1 MKKLIILLLLNV
13 LLIGVLLVAQTNP
26 AAHDLSSTEYS
37 FTGFASGTITSYPT
51 SMQGWSFSA
60 EPTSTTYS
68 PASND
73 RALVVSTTGATTG
86 GIRNEI
92 GLGLSLLNSSTN
104 NIGAIAIAINTTAR
118 MNVTVSWTA
127 ADMVATATRVNGL
140 KLQYRIG
147 TSGDFTDVAGTDY
160 ISSGTSQAAAANFS
174 NITLPAE
181 VDNKAYVQLRW
192 LYYFV
197 SGTSGR
203 DRIRLDEVAIS
214 SSPAAGM
221 NFPPTISGVS
231 TNPTGSILS
240 TESVSVIATI
250 TDSDG
255 SVTSASVKWGTSTG
269 SYPYEI
275 DMTSSGSLYTTETDI
290 PAQPAGTTVFYVVTA
305 VDDDSDVSTTIEM
318 SYGVIN
324 PPAPN
329 PPTATM
335 ASGVAS
341 DSFTANWDSVSGA
354 SGYLL
359 DVYTIDSSLASDLF
373 FSEYIEGSSSNKAIE
388 IFNGT
393 GYDVDLSDYTVYLYA
408 NGSSTPTNTEALT
421 GTLSSG
427 DAYVIANSGANSTI
441 LGLADITSTV
451 TYFGGNDA
459 FALWKESTSSYVDI
473 FGSIGTPYPTTAWGT
488 APLTTINQTLVR
500 KISVTSG
507 VSENPTP
514 PDFPSLATEWDSYP
528 IDTTSY
534 LGSHSLSS
542 ATYVT
547 GYHNLDVGNVTTYN
561 VTGLDP
567 ETTYY
572 YVVRAYDVYDQSS
585 PNSNEI
591 SVTTTA
597 APASVVIN
605 ADGTATGAAI
615 VSGGSIPES
624 LLGADSGAP
633 AVVYTIT
640 STGVKDVTVYKTA
653 AFAGDWYCWLN
664 TPGGLIAGANP
675 IQAANFYIFEDVN
688 FDAKGDV
695 VVIIND
701 NSTLPVELSSFTA
714 TLSAQNLVSLMW
726 ITQSETG
733 VSGYYIYRGID
744 TNASTAQIVSPL
756 ITATNTSTTQS
767 YVYVDSEIFETG
779 TYYYWLQNVDID
791 GTTDFHG
798 PIRLDYVAGQN
809 NGTPNIPVVT
819 ELKNV
824 YPNPFNP
831 IAFIS
836 YSLTENNPVA
846 IKIYNNRGQLV
857 RVLDNAPATAGNHRI
872 EWNGMDNS
880 GNACSTGLYLV
891 RMTAGNKTFT
901 QKVVL
906 VK

>member
-1 MKKLIILLLLNV
+1 MKKSLFIIAWFILLVGLTYGQTY
-13 LLIGVLLVAQTNP
+13 LIQQGF
-26 AAHDLSSTEYS
+26 ST
-37 FTGFASGTITSYPT
+37 TSLP
-51 SMQGWSFSA
+51 SGWSGDVYF
-60 EPTSTTYS
+60 
-68 PASND
+68 
-73 RALVVSTTGATTG
+73 
-86 GIRNEI
+86 
-92 GLGLSLLNSSTN
+92 
-104 NIGAIAIAINTTAR
+104 NTTANIGNLTGANGAGFNESNKYLQLPALSNVGTLTFWMKGSASSSQISMKVQKSVGGGSFSDIATFPKPHTTTAIKYTVLVNDSNTNVVLKFVAYDR
-118 MNVTVSWTA
+118 TGNSLYLDDIEITEQSASPTITLTPSVLTNFSYVYGTGPSSEDTFSLVGSGLTGNVTVST
-127 ADMVATATRVNGL
+127 NSN
-140 KLQYRIG
+140 YE
-147 TSGDFTDVAGTDY
+147 
-160 ISSGTSQAAAANFS
+160 ISS
-174 NITLPAE
+174 
-181 VDNKAYVQLRW
+181 
-192 LYYFV
+192 V
-197 SGTSGR
+197 SGGTFGSNLSFTPSSGNVSSTVYV
-203 DRIRLDEVAIS
+203 RLKSGLSIGDYSNEIITAS
-214 SSPAAGM
+214 SSG
-221 NFPPTISGVS
+221 
-231 TNPTGSILS
+231 
-240 TESVSVIATI
+240 ATDK
-250 TDSDG
+250 TVTCSG
-255 SVTSASVKWGTSTG
+255 SVTIPLAPASPTANAGTSV
-269 SYPYEI
+269 
-275 DMTSSGSLYTTETDI
+275 TSSG
-290 PAQPAGTTVFYVVTA
+290 
-305 VDDDSDVSTTIEM
+305 
-318 SYGVIN
+318 
-324 PPAPN
+324 
-329 PPTATM
+329 
-335 ASGVAS
+335 
-341 DSFTANWDSVSGA
+341 FTANWEVSERA
-354 SGYLL
+354 TSYEL
-359 DVYTIDSSLASDLF
+359 DVYSGTYTELVYTSF
-373 FSEYIEGSSSNKAIE
+373 EGSTS
-388 IFNGT
+388 FPT
-393 GYDVDLSDYTVYLYA
+393 GWIQ
-408 NGSSTPTNTEALT
+408 N
-421 GTLSSG
+421 
-427 DAYVIANSGANSTI
+427 
-441 LGLADITSTV
+441 
-451 TYFGGNDA
+451 
-459 FALWKESTSSYVDI
+459 SSYVQNN
-473 FGSIGTPYPTTAWGT
+473 SIGAHTGTNYAGMNAAGDYFYTPILSSPTT
-488 APLTTINQTLVR
+488 
-500 KISVTSG
+500 
-507 VSENPTP
+507 VS
-514 PDFPSLATEWDSYP
+514 FWVVA
-528 IDTTSY
+528 
-534 LGSHSLSS
+534 SS
-542 ATYVT
+542 ATANNTLIVQFSSDATSWTDLATYSANGVDTGEVTTTFSQKIINANLVGDYYIRWYMSARSGGSQYYDDILISNGSKTYYV
-547 GYHNLDVGNVTTYN
+547 NDLNVGNVTSYN

-572 YVVRAYDVYDQSS
+572 YVVRAYDVYDQTSS
-585 PNSNEI
+585 NSNEI
-591 SVTTTA
+591 AVTTSA
-597 APASVVIN
+597 APANVVIN

-633 AVVYTIT
+633 AIVYTIT

-836 YSLTENNPVA
+836 YSLAENNPVA

-880 GNACSTGLYLV
+880 GIACSTGLYLV